1 MNKKRIRLFWIACRE
16 VFERHFGNNI
26 KKWIK
31 DAIEEFEIFDGQI
44 LAISIDS
51 ASNVTKA
58 VDELIAE
65 MYGEPEDDNDE
76 EETYAG
82 EIPTSVADGFEND
95 EEFSIP
101 ITASPGEHD
110 PVTGRVHCTAHRL
123 QLGVNAMLTCNRS
136 CRNALSFARRL
147 AATLRTPNI
156 RILVSASEFNHA
168 VLDQQTRWS
177 SQLRMLECAAPKT
190 ILHFTAGG
198 IREP

>member
-1 MNKKRIRLFWIACRE
+1 MNKKRIRLFCIACRE

-110 PVTGRVHCTAHRL
+110 PVTGRVHRTAHRSPTSAGCQCNADL
-123 QLGVNAMLTCNRS
+123 QPKLQKRPFLCSSIDGYASNAEHSDFGLGE
-136 CRNALSFARRL
+136 
-147 AATLRTPNI
+147 
-156 RILVSASEFNHA
+156 RI
-168 VLDQQTRWS
+168 
-177 SQLRMLECAAPKT
+177 
-190 ILHFTAGG
+190 
-198 IREP
+198 